1 MSSEIKSKT
10 GTIFYA
16 SPLIF
21 AAACGLLALIIA
33 VFALN
38 NYQREKKL
46 MGASLKREA
55 TAILGLVSASSRG
68 AQRRGFMRGEISEE
82 NVIQSITQVIENS
95 SEYPGLLALYLV
107 DKQGLVR
114 AHSNAS
120 YVGEKAD
127 VNTKDILENLTKE
140 DSRDVAG
147 IIQPTEGSEAFY
159 RMSVIYHNAGFKDL
173 LPTQLRGRIGRM
185 KDPRLSPDHMN
196 MMPEFSANPYLLV
209 VELSLDEYNS
219 AVRKQLLQ
227 IVILSVVLLL
237 VGIGGLLSLILVQT
251 FKGSQLRLKTM
262 STFTDT
268 LVSSLPVGLIATA
281 PNGEIRTCNRS
292 AIQML
297 NLDQLKSVGKRLD
310 DVLDKQ
316 IVSLLNNGNDEK
328 TYHWD
333 IRLPAE
339 SGDAKSLHVT
349 KLAIED
355 KARVNQGIMLL
366 VQDLSQL
373 RELEDQLQRAE
384 RDAVVGRMAAGVA
397 HELRNPLSSI
407 KGLALLLK
415 SKIEQDSLSLQT
427 ADLLVDEVERLN
439 RSISEL
445 LDYARP
451 AKLEVRNLE
460 IDELLAKA
468 VMLVRS
474 DAEAGSIVIEEN
486 YYCGACQIMGDEDK
500 LTQVMLNLC
509 LNSIQ
514 AMADGGTLNI
524 STSMEEKWA
533 VVEIAD
539 NGSGI
544 APDITSKIFE
554 PYFTTKHGGTGL
566 GLAMSAK
573 IIDDHKGQIQISS
586 DQGRGTTVSVKLP
599 LY

>member
-82 NVIQSITQVIENS
+82 NVIDSITQVIENS

-107 DKQGLVR
+107 DKQGLVI
-114 AHSNAS
+114 AHSDVS

-127 VNTKDILENLTKE
+127 INTEDILGNLTKE

-147 IIQPTEGSEAFY
+147 IIQPTEGNEAFY
-159 RMSVIYHNAGFKDL
+159 RMSAIYHNAGFKDL

-185 KDPRLSPDHMN
+185 KDPRLPPDHMN

-209 VELSLDEYNS
+209 VELSLDEYNR

-297 NLDQLKSVGKRLD
+297 NLDQLTSVGKQLD

-316 IVSLLNNGNDEK
+316 IISLLNSGNNEK

-339 SGDAKSLHVT
+339 SGEAKSLHVT

-415 SKIEQDSLSLQT
+415 SKIKQDSLSLQT

-451 AKLEVRNLE
+451 AKLEVRNLQ
-460 IDELLAKA
+460 IDELLAKSL
-468 VMLVRS
+468 MLVRS

-509 LNSIQ
+509 LNSLQ
-514 AMADGGTLNI
+514 AMADGGTLKI

-539 NGSGI
+539 NGCGI
-544 APDITSKIFE
+544 APEITTKIFE

-573 IIDDHKGQIQISS
+573 IIDDHKGQILISS
-586 DQGRGTTVSVKLP
+586 DQGRGTTVTVKLP